1 MNPLSIL
8 QDMQQKIESMLQNS
22 SAKDVQA
29 HIKSLMNN
37 TFSKLDLV
45 TREEFEIQKQV
56 LQHTRAKLDLIEKQ
70 LDELLSTNVS
80 SIISPPNNINTASNL
95 SPNHHINTNSS
106 NNLVNTLEI
115 ADMQDNISNRKEE
128 I

>member
-1 MNPLSIL
+1 MNPLNIL

-22 SAKDVQA
+22 PAKDVQSYL
-29 HIKSLMNN
+29 KSLMNN

-70 LDELLSTNVS
+70 LDELLNHDN
-80 SIISPPNNINTASNL
+80 PHHNNINNTAVNL
-95 SPNHHINTNSS
+95 HSS
-106 NNLVNTLEI
+106 QHDAVSF
-115 ADMQDNISNRKEE
+115 QKEE
-128 I
+128 V